1 MIRLSLSEV
10 AKFCNGE
17 LFGEDITVSSVST
30 DSRAVE
36 GNELFFALR
45 GERFDAHSFLAD
57 AVRNG
62 AKALVVEHRVDTAV
76 PYIVVG
82 NTKKALGLLGAAVKQ
97 KLGPVTVGITGTC
110 GKTTVKDL
118 TRSILSLAGETL
130 ATDGNF
136 NNDIGVP
143 LTLLRLTEKH
153 KYAIVE
159 MGTNHPGEID
169 YTVNLVK
176 PDVALINNV
185 GYAHLEGFGSLRGV
199 FRAKSEIFNGLN
211 SGGTAVFNHD
221 SEFYGDFLNEQKHF
235 RCCSFSRENSDA
247 TCYASDIQID
257 SRGRAGFVLHNPDG
271 TVPVKLRIVGIHNVA
286 NACAA
291 ATAAYA
297 LGIGLDVIRQG
308 LESYEAYQGRLKVTE
323 KNNVTLIDDTYN
335 ASANAVFAAI
345 EAMNS
350 MDGYKVLILGDMG
363 ELGDQ
368 AEELHK
374 EVGARV
380 LNSRIDLFLTVGNLT
395 RLSAEASGGK
405 GSFFESKDELKLWLK
420 DNFDKN
426 RKSAVLIKGS
436 HSMKMH
442 EILDYIKDELC

>member
-1 MIRLSLSEV
+1 MEIKALY
-10 AKFCNGE
+10 
-17 LFGEDITVSSVST
+17 DIFRQSSGVNT
-30 DSRAVE
+30 DSRTIRS
-36 GNELFFALR
+36 GELFFALK
-45 GERFDAHSFLAD
+45 GENFDGNSYAL
-57 AVRNG
+57 
-62 AKALVVEHRVDTAV
+62 KALEAGAV
-76 PYIVVG
+76 
-82 NTKKALGLLGAAVKQ
+82 AAVVNDTLEDEDPRLIKVPDSLSTLKELAAYHRQ
-97 KLGPVTVGITGTC
+97 NVLGDKHLPVIGLTGTN
-110 GKTTVKDL
+110 GKTTTKEL
-118 TRSILSLAGETL
+118 IRSVLSKKFKVT
-130 ATDGNF
+130 ATEGNL

-345 EAMNS
+345 ETMNS

>member
-1 MIRLSLSEV
+1 M
-10 AKFCNGE
+10 
-17 LFGEDITVSSVST
+17 
-30 DSRAVE
+30 
-36 GNELFFALR
+36 
-45 GERFDAHSFLAD
+45 
-57 AVRNG
+57 
-62 AKALVVEHRVDTAV
+62 
-76 PYIVVG
+76 P
-82 NTKKALGLLGAAVKQ
+82 
-97 KLGPVTVGITGTC
+97 P
-110 GKTTVKDL
+110 
-118 TRSILSLAGETL
+118 
-130 ATDGNF
+130 
-136 NNDIGVP
+136 
-143 LTLLRLTEKH
+143 
-153 KYAIVE
+153 
-159 MGTNHPGEID
+159 
-169 YTVNLVK
+169 
-176 PDVALINNV
+176 
-185 GYAHLEGFGSLRGV
+185 
-199 FRAKSEIFNGLN
+199 
-211 SGGTAVFNHD
+211 
-221 SEFYGDFLNEQKHF
+221 
-235 RCCSFSRENSDA
+235 
-247 TCYASDIQID
+247 
-257 SRGRAGFVLHNPDG
+257 
-271 TVPVKLRIVGIHNVA
+271 
-286 NACAA
+286 
-291 ATAAYA
+291 AAYA

-345 EAMNS
+345 ETMNS

>member
-247 TCYASDIQID
+247 TCYASDIQI
-257 SRGRAGFVLHNPDG
+257 
-271 TVPVKLRIVGIHNVA
+271 HNVA

-345 EAMNS
+345 ETMNS